1 MKEKEKG
8 TRVGFYLNQDD
19 QRMLQ
24 SLKNRKGI
32 TKNAVIREMIKESYL
47 KEDESKESKQIA
59 YLIMLNKTFID
70 NIHRI
75 GNNINQIAYHL
86 NANKE
91 QNSQIESII
100 ANMSEIKNILTE
112 YKEILKKDKIYN
124 LFKKSKYKRVR

>member
-47 KEDESKESKQIA
+47 KEDEPKQSKQIA

-75 GNNINQIAYHL
+75 GSNINQIAYHL

-112 YKEILKKDKIYN
+112 YKEILKKEKI
-124 LFKKSKYKRVR
+124 

>member
-1 MKEKEKG
+1 MGEKIKS
-8 TRVGFYLNQDD
+8 TRVGFYLNEDD

-32 TKNAVIREMIKESYL
+32 TKNAIIREMIKECYFR
-47 KEDESKESKQIA
+47 EDDSKESKNIA

-86 NANKE
+86 NAGKE
-91 QNSQIESII
+91 LNNQTFPSCEQV
-100 ANMSEIKNILTE
+100 
-112 YKEILKKDKIYN
+112 
-124 LFKKSKYKRVR
+124 F

>member
-124 LFKKSKYKRVR
+124 LFKKSTE

>member
-1 MKEKEKG
+1 MGEKIKS
-8 TRVGFYLNQDD
+8 TRVGFYLNEDD

-32 TKNAVIREMIKESYL
+32 TKNAIIREMIKECYFR
-47 KEDESKESKQIA
+47 EDDSKESKNIA

-86 NANKE
+86 NAGKE
-91 QNSQIESII
+91 LNNQIESII
-100 ANMSEIKNILTE
+100 GNINEIKNILTE
-112 YKEILKKDKIYN
+112 YKKILKKKTESTIFLKN
-124 LFKKSKYKRVR
+124 QNTGE